1 MSAMV
6 SRSASESS
14 FIFVD
19 DPSIEDQTDNEMNAD
34 DLSSL
39 DSLSA
44 FLPTLHAP
52 HAFQWDDT
60 HLRQVDQA
68 RHQRQHGRLCID
80 ELLLD
85 LELDGKSISSCSL
98 ASGTDLYPPTSISE
112 LHSLLCAVLDA
123 PDGDL
128 IRTHSVIYYILL
140 AVCDGTESTV
150 PHQFAYAS
158 EFLLPSGT
166 IKTVQ
171 GVFAL
176 DTGSWQRAIAALS
189 DPHVVPD
196 WISETLAVLSTCPP
210 IEQRAS
216 YVLSFWRLKG
226 ITLSDPNDLA
236 LILDALC
243 DATRKRGVVEAWALQ
258 RQWIDETHR
267 DELANRVLSQCFG
280 DNSLGKPVAHHVRA
294 LLAQPFT
301 SHEDALVDAFCR
313 SPPSDNIAKTLA
325 VDWRLSKLIAES
337 RPLDALRFWSTVKAT
352 VPASEDRLRLLKA
365 AQATLTEVQQN
376 TLALEE
382 DVDIIPAS
390 NSISTS
396 KSALEATSK
405 TTSNLTQPAWQPVPA
420 PTSAPLPRSLLSI
433 PSKVASSSRPTNAK
447 APSASDLPL
456 SASPFLRREKP
467 LVSSVDA
474 SSLGGVQKS
483 MLLALREGE
492 SSGHFPAPDSP
503 GPTADLIRRA
513 SGPLPSTAN
522 LFGMSPMR
530 ESSVATTSL
539 FGGSPARKPTLGG
552 FGSVRQ
558 PGASSHYG
566 KAREASPS
574 LFGGPRAEITR
585 MSDAGDD
592 DLTMLSPP
600 QAEASEADEEEEAA
614 GSSRAGRSK
623 SASTSKSAP
632 TFTAKRRNVSNG
644 TAAGAGEKRRAVSTE
659 AEDRPSS
666 SIKVSSNKPPA
677 APSSSTRQ
685 KPPGAFPS
693 GFESESHDEDDDVD
707 DAPQQGA
714 TKTRRSAASTTTT
727 TTTTTKKS
735 VAKRSSARAS
745 SAAAPGS
752 PSTPKAKKG
761 SSFKV
766 ETPSVAAQETPRVTT
781 VRRSTRLQTPAR
793 DEASTSVPTSAPR
806 STRKGG
812 AGGATKRLATHDL
825 TKSNNDDGDGDDDDI
840 DDDDHENDV
849 DDVDDD
855 NDKDV
860 VLSKKDQGSSCC

>member
-1 MSAMV
+1 MSAMD

-19 DPSIEDQTDNEMNAD
+19 DPSMEGQTDNEMDAD

-44 FLPTLHAP
+44 FLPTLYSP

-68 RHQRQHGRLCID
+68 RHQRQHGRLYID

-85 LELDGKSISSCSL
+85 LELDG
-98 ASGTDLYPPTSISE
+98 TDLYPPTSLSE
-112 LHSLLCAVLDA
+112 LDSLLCAVLDA

-150 PHQFAYAS
+150 PDHFARAS
-158 EFLLPSGT
+158 EFILPLGT
-166 IKTVQ
+166 TKTVQ
-171 GVFAL
+171 GGFAL

-196 WISETLAVLSTCPP
+196 RSSETLAVLSTCPP

-236 LILDALC
+236 FILDALC

-258 RQWIDETHR
+258 RQWIDETQR

-280 DNSLGKPVAHHVRA
+280 NNSLGKPVAHHVRA
-294 LLAQPFT
+294 LLAHPFT
-301 SHEDALVDAFCR
+301 SREDALADAFCR

-365 AQATLTEVQQN
+365 VQATLTEVQQN
-376 TLALEE
+376 ALALEE
-382 DVDIIPAS
+382 DVGIIPAS
-390 NSISTS
+390 NSILTS
-396 KSALEATSK
+396 ESAPEDTSK

-433 PSKVASSSRPTNAK
+433 PSKIASSSRPTNAK
-447 APSASDLPL
+447 APSASGLPL

-503 GPTADLIRRA
+503 GPTTADLIPRGF
-513 SGPLPSTAN
+513 GPLPSTAS

-530 ESSVATTSL
+530 ESSVATTTL

-566 KAREASPS
+566 KAREESPS
-574 LFGGPRAEITR
+574 LLGGPRAEITTLP
-585 MSDAGDD
+585 DAGDD
-592 DLTMLSPP
+592 ESTMFSPP
-600 QAEASEADEEEEAA
+600 HTEASEADEEEEAA
-614 GSSRAGRSK
+614 DSSRAGRSK

-632 TFTAKRRNVSNG
+632 NFTAKRRNVSNG
-644 TAAGAGEKRRAVSTE
+644 IAAAAGEKRRAVSTQ
-659 AEDRPSS
+659 AGDRPSS
-666 SIKVSSNKPPA
+666 SIKVSSNKPSA

-693 GFESESHDEDDDVD
+693 GFESESHDEDDNDD
-707 DAPQQGA
+707 DAPQQRA
-714 TKTRRSAASTTTT
+714 MRTRRSAASTTTT
-727 TTTTTKKS
+727 TTTKKKS

-745 SAAAPGS
+745 SAAASGA

-761 SSFKV
+761 SSSRG
-766 ETPSVAAQETPRVTT
+766 ETLSAAAQGTPKTTT

-793 DEASTSVPTSAPR
+793 DEASTSVPTSAPL

-812 AGGATKRLATHDL
+812 AGGATTGKGRR
-825 TKSNNDDGDGDDDDI
+825 
-840 DDDDHENDV
+840 
-849 DDVDDD
+849 
-855 NDKDV
+855 
-860 VLSKKDQGSSCC
+860 